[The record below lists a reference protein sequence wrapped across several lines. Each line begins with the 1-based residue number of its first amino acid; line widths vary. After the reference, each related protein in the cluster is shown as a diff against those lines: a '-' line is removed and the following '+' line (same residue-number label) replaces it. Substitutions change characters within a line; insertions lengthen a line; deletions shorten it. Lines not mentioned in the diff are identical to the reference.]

1 MANVLIWCVVSPDN
15 IGRRHSQGFQVAWWN
30 YLGVTNI
37 ISEGGIIA
45 QALLVII
52 RVQADIHKKI
62 VLSSVFL
69 FRVVYV
75 AHNFV
80 GFSIIQAD
88 GIYKAW

>member
-1 MANVLIWCVVSPDN
+1 MPWDN
-15 IGRRHSQGFQVAWWN
+15 FWKTLLRKFQVAWWN

-37 ISEGGIIA
+37 ISEAGIIA

-52 RVQADIHKKI
+52 RVQADMHKKI

-75 AHNFV
+75 VQMESWLLCRLH
-80 GFSIIQAD
+80 
-88 GIYKAW
+88 

>member
-1 MANVLIWCVVSPDN
+1 MANALIWYVMIWDN
-15 IGRRHSQGFQVAWWN
+15 LGETLLTKSQVAWWN

-37 ISEGGIIA
+37 ISEAGIIA

-52 RVQADIHKKI
+52 RVQADMHKKI

-75 AHNFV
+75 IHTKSWLLCKLN
-80 GFSIIQAD
+80 
-88 GIYKAW
+88 